1 MVLHASM
8 QRDTD
13 RLNLSRARLCSHRA
27 TRRDRLPE
35 GPACVTLSSS
45 GALGL
50 LTTIAQS
57 MERIVEGRQ
66 GGRQAPQRVRS
77 TVEDH

>member
-1 MVLHASM
+1 MRPCSETPIAS
-8 QRDTD
+8 TY
-13 RLNLSRARLCSHRA
+13 LEHVCAHTVRA

-35 GPACVTLSSS
+35 GPACVTHSSS